1 MSQLKSPLNETLES
15 MFETRFTCKRYDPER
30 GVSDADLHTIL
41 EAGRMSPSSFGL
53 EPWKFLV
60 VPKESSLTEPLRE
73 RAWGMKRNAP
83 YTAIILA
90 RKHMEPESAHVT
102 HMMRDVQKVSDDDLP
117 ARQEMFGAFQKNDIA
132 IADDERLMFEWSCRQ
147 AYIALANMLTTCA
160 LLHVDATPVEG
171 MNYAKVDEF
180 LAERGLADPDEFGAA
195 VMVQFG
201 YHDPTH
207 IMHPKTRQQADDV
220 IEFVR

>member
-1 MSQLKSPLNETLES
+1 MSQSKNPLNETLES

-41 EAGRMSPSSFGL
+41 EAARMSPSSFGL

-60 VPKESSLTEPLRE
+60 IPKESSLTEPLRE

-83 YTAIILA
+83 YTVIILA
-90 RKHMEPESAHVT
+90 RKHMEPESPHVT

-160 LLHVDATPVEG
+160 LLHVDATAVEG
-171 MNYAKVDEF
+171 LNYAKVNGF
-180 LAERGLADPDEFGAA
+180 LAERGLADPDEFGVA
-195 VMVQFG
+195 VMMQFG
-201 YHDPTH
+201 YHDATH